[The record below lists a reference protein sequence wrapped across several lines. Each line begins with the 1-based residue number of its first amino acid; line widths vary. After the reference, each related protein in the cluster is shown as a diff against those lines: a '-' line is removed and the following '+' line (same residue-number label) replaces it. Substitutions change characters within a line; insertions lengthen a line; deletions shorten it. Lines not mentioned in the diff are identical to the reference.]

1 MSDSS
6 SPQPTGIFKV
16 QLPRTIA
23 AVEAALPASE
33 AAEFIAVVRST
44 EVVELPGVFEHWWR
58 LAAMSSVPGLREHI
72 AAGRGSGT
80 GNAVPAEDVFPGF
93 DQMLEQRRAAA

>member
-6 SPQPTGIFKV
+6 HSSAGIV
-16 QLPRTIA
+16 EVRLPRTIE
-23 AVEAALPASE
+23 AVEAALPEAE
-33 AAEFIAVVRST
+33 AAEFMTVVRST

-58 LAAMSSVPGLREHI
+58 LAAMSKVPGLRERI

-80 GNAVPAEDVFPGF
+80 GNTVPAEEVFPGF
-93 DQMLEQRRAAA
+93 EQMLAQRRAAA